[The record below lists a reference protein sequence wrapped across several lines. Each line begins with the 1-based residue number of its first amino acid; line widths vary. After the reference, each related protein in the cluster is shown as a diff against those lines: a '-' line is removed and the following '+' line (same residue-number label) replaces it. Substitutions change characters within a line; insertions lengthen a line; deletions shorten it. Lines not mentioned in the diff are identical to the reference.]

1 MARFVLVHGAFFGAW
16 EWEPL
21 IGPLEA
27 KGHTVET
34 LDLPG
39 AGEDQT
45 PAAEVSMDLYADKIC
60 SVLDERPEKA
70 VLVGHSMGGM
80 PITHAGARSGERL
93 AAMVYVTAFLPQDGQ
108 NLVGLTELPE
118 GEGDMVQANVVPD
131 GDPPVTMT
139 MPDEASRKAFYNCCT
154 EEQTDWAI
162 ARQRPQPFSAF
173 IEPVS
178 IPDGAFDA
186 IPRHYVRTLQDNSVR
201 PALQERMLETAG
213 IESVVELDADHAP
226 QLSKTDELADAL
238 DGFARA

>member
-39 AGEDQT
+39 SGDDQT
-45 PAAEVSMDLYADKIC
+45 PAAEVGIEEYAAKIC
-60 SVLDERPEKA
+60 EVLGQGEPA
-70 VLVGHSMGGM
+70 VLVAHSMGGM
-80 PITHAGARSGERL
+80 PVTQAGVNCPDKI

-108 NLVGLTELPE
+108 NLVGLTEFPE
-118 GEGDMVQANVVPD
+118 GEGDQVQANVVPD
-131 GDPPVTMT
+131 ADPPTTMT
-139 MPDEASRKAFYNCCT
+139 MPGEASRTAFYNLCT
-154 EEQTDWAI
+154 DEQADWAI
-162 ARQRPQPFSAF
+162 AKQRPQPFRAF

-178 IPDGAFDA
+178 IPDGAFDD
-186 IPRHYVRTLQDNSVR
+186 IPRHYVRTLQDNSCR
-201 PALQERMLETAG
+201 PALQKRMLETAG
-213 IESVVELDADHAP
+213 ITSVVELEADHAP
-226 QLSKTDELADAL
+226 QISKTEELADAL

>member
-27 KGHTVET
+27 KGHTVEA

-45 PAAEVSMDLYADKIC
+45 PPAEVSMDLYADKIC
-60 SVLDERPEKA
+60 SVLDARPEKA
-70 VLVGHSMGGM
+70 MLVAHSMGGM
-80 PITHAGARSGERL
+80 PVTHAGARCPERL
-93 AAMVYVTAFLPQDGQ
+93 AAMVYVAAFLPQDGQ

-118 GEGDMVQANVVPD
+118 GAGDMVQDNVVPD
-131 GDPPVTMT
+131 ADPPVTMT
-139 MPDEASRKAFYNCCT
+139 MPDEASREAFYNCCT
-154 EEQTDWAI
+154 DEQADWAI
-162 ARQRPQPFSAF
+162 ARQRPQPFAGF

-178 IPDGAFDA
+178 VPDGVFDG
-186 IPRHYVRTLQDNSVR
+186 IPRHYVRTLQDNSCR
-201 PALQERMLETAG
+201 PALQKRMAETAG
-213 IESVVELDADHAP
+213 VESMVELEADHAP
-226 QLSKTDELADAL
+226 QMSATAELADAL